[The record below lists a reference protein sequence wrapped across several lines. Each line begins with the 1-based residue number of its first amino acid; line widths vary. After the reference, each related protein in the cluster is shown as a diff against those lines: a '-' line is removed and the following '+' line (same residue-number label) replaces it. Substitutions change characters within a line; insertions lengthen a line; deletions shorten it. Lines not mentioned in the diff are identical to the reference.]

1 MVTAAKRRYVVAR
14 SPATVDDT
22 GGFIVTRPNI
32 PAVIVSATRDEA
44 AAGQQDRQRQD
55 HEDARL

>member
-32 PAVIVSATRDEA
+32 PAVIVSATREE